1 VDEGREEE
9 AWRAAGGVVADEG
22 CLLMAG
28 AVSWQSGGVMAKKRM
43 LRKTGSSAAET
54 SAPPIRSWFTDSQL
68 VRWMALACGMLCA
81 GLYGWTADF
90 PMTFDDCYYM
100 KDNPFFAQTTAFAYL
115 ADFRGF
121 AEWPVKLGT
130 EPDLTANMLLRP
142 LAYATFY
149 LNHGLDGFE
158 PRWFRVVNIA
168 VHAANGWLILVL
180 LLKLGRA
187 LEGRGLMS
195 AASVRFIA
203 VSSALVFLAHPL
215 AVESVTYIVQ
225 RFTSMGAFWVLLCLV
240 LHFKAVEAAGW
251 RRHGLK
257 AGAVAA
263 ALLGMLTK
271 EDVVVVPLLAVGL
284 DWLVVGTRLRTTL
297 WRAVPLLVTL
307 PAVPVMV
314 MAVSAAQNGGEWSL
328 GQAMHIVNLR
338 EKPWGHWQYVITQWT
353 VIVEY
358 LRMIVWPSGQNLYP
372 QWPVYQS
379 VTEGPVLRAAALLL
393 GMFGVVGWLRGR
405 RWMGGQGRL
414 VFAFVLWFFGTVS
427 VSSGLVPLPD
437 MMAEHRSYLPSIG
450 VLVALVCV
458 VDRLRQL
465 PGFLP
470 GPLVTGVAVFALSLA
485 TCLRNEVWRT
495 DVTLWEDTVAKS
507 PAQFGAWNNLGAAYA
522 EAGDFE
528 SAEKALRKCLEIEPR
543 YLGARCN
550 LSSMLIR
557 LKRWQECYEV
567 TMDLLNSNEK
577 VSQNLDLAYNV
588 GLSLAGMGRHE
599 ESAQVLEQ
607 ILQKRPNHFFA
618 NKVLGMLHH
627 HLQHPRRARQYLSRA
642 ETVQPG
648 DPDVSRLLAS
658 LDTTS
663 VTQ

>member
-1 VDEGREEE
+1 
-9 AWRAAGGVVADEG
+9 
-22 CLLMAG
+22 
-28 AVSWQSGGVMAKKRM
+28 
-43 LRKTGSSAAET
+43 
-54 SAPPIRSWFTDSQL
+54 
-68 VRWMALACGMLCA
+68 MALVCAVLCA
-81 GLYGWTADF
+81 GLYGWTANF
-90 PMTFDDCYYM
+90 PMTFDDCYYIT
-100 KDNPFFAQTTAFAYL
+100 DNPFFVKTTAFSYL

-121 AEWPVKLGT
+121 VEWPLKLGM
-130 EPDLTANMLLRP
+130 EPDLTANMVLRP
-142 LAYATFY
+142 LGYATFHW
-149 LNHGLDGFE
+149 NHGLDGFE

-180 LLKLGRA
+180 LLELGRA

-203 VSSALVFLAHPL
+203 VCSALVFLAHPL

-225 RFTSMGAFWVLLCLV
+225 RFTSLGAFFVLLCLV
-240 LHFKAVEAAGW
+240 FYFKAVAADGW

-297 WRAVPLLVTL
+297 WRALPLLITL
-307 PAVPVMV
+307 PVVPVMV

-328 GQAMHIVNLR
+328 EQAMHIVNLR

-353 VIVEY
+353 VMVEY

-379 VTEGPVLRAAALLL
+379 VTEGPVLRAAAMLL
-393 GMFGVVGWLRGR
+393 GMFGVVCWLRGR

-414 VFAFVLWFFGTVS
+414 VFAFVLWFFGTIS

-458 VDRLRQL
+458 VDRLRQV
-465 PGFLP
+465 PGVLP
-470 GPLVTGVAVFALSLA
+470 GPVWVGAAVLALSLA

-495 DVTLWEDTVAKS
+495 DVSLWEDTVSKS
-507 PAQFGAWNNLGAAYA
+507 PAQHGAWNNLGTAYY
-522 EAGDFE
+522 EAGRFE
-528 SAEKALRKCLEIEPR
+528 QAERAFRKSLEIEPR

-550 LSSMLIR
+550 LSGTLVR
-557 LKRWQECYEV
+557 LKRWQECHEV
-567 TMDLLNSNEK
+567 TTELLNSNPK
-577 VSQNLDLAYNV
+577 ARRNLDLIYNA
-588 GLSLAGMGRHE
+588 GIALAGLERFE
-599 ESAQVLEQ
+599 ESMQ
-607 ILQKRPNHFFA
+607 IMEGILNHQPDHFFA
-618 NKVLGMLHH
+618 NKLLGMLHH
-627 HLQHPRRARQYLSRA
+627 HQQHPRRARQYLSRA

-648 DPDVSRLLAS
+648 DPDVSRVLAS
-658 LDTTS
+658 LGATGM
-663 VTQ
+663 TQ

>member
-1 VDEGREEE
+1 
-9 AWRAAGGVVADEG
+9 
-22 CLLMAG
+22 MAG
-28 AVSWQSGGVMAKKRM
+28 SVLWQSGGVMTKKRM

-54 SAPPIRSWFTDSQL
+54 SAPPIRSWFTDSRL
-68 VRWMALACGMLCA
+68 VRWMALACGVLCA

-100 KDNPFFAQTTAFAYL
+100 KDNPFFVKTTAFAYL

-149 LNHGLDGFE
+149 GNHALDGFE

-180 LLKLGRA
+180 LMKLGRT
-187 LEGRGLMS
+187 LEARGLMS
-195 AASVRFIA
+195 AASTRFIA

-240 LHFKAVEAAGW
+240 LYFKAAEAEGW

-257 AGAVAA
+257 AGAVVA
-263 ALLGMLTK
+263 ALAGMLTK

-297 WRAVPLLVTL
+297 WRAVPLLITL
-307 PAVPVMV
+307 PVVPVMV
-314 MAVSAAQNGGEWSL
+314 MAVSAAQNGGEWNL
-328 GQAMHIVNLR
+328 AQALQIVNLR
-338 EKPWGHWQYVITQWT
+338 EKPWGHGQYVITQWT

-358 LRMIVWPSGQNLYP
+358 LWMIVWPSGQNLYP

-379 VTEGPVLRAAALLL
+379 ATELPVLRAAALLVGLL
-393 GMFGVVGWLRGR
+393 GVAWWLRGR
-405 RWMGGQGRL
+405 RWMGGQGRM

-465 PGFLP
+465 PGILP
-470 GPLVTGVAVFALSLA
+470 GPLVTGVAVFALSLV

-507 PAQFGAWNNLGAAYA
+507 PAQYGAWNNLGAAYA

-528 SAEKALRKCLEIEPR
+528 AAEKAFRKSLEIEPR
-543 YLGARCN
+543 YYSSRSN
-550 LSSMLIR
+550 LSAILAR
-557 LKRWQECYEV
+557 LNRWQECHEV
-567 TMDLLNSNEK
+567 TKELMESHPKACQDLNLLLNGG
-577 VSQNLDLAYNV
+577 V
-588 GLSLAGMGRHE
+588 SLAGMGRFE
-599 ESAQVLEQ
+599 ESAQMLEQ
-607 ILQKRPNHFFA
+607 VVHQKPDHFIA
-618 NKVLGMLHH
+618 NKVLGLVHND
-627 HLQHPRRARQYLSRA
+627 QRHPRRARLYLSRA
-642 ETVQPG
+642 DALQPG
-648 DPDVSRLLAS
+648 DPVVSRLLAS
-658 LDTTS
+658 LDGGPA
-663 VTQ
+663 QP